1 MQTTTQATFEK
12 QIRYDHGDFRA
23 ELDGQ
28 LIGYYPSYLRAEEA
42 LDDVAY
48 ERLIHGDCATAEE
61 LDGGQPNA
69 LLISSLTQA
78 AIALGLDTSADDEPA
93 DDGEAVNWNSI
104 VADDPPPP
112 EPNPLGDEEGDST
125 PPDRPRAECCACGAL
140 ATWKCGFD
148 TAPTIEYFCEACYE
162 PTGYMGDPISPDRP
176 RAVSLQSIAIDA
188 RIKRCANCDGAHFT
202 WACPEIA
209 SALFAPDVAPWH
221 DIALG
226 RELCRMKWK
235 NFRAFVALL
244 LSVPSAHL
252 IIYAASYQAFIREY
266 RPDSDM
272 TITQVLT
279 AWANDMRRDG
289 DRGPALER
297 AA

>member
-28 LIGYYPSYLRAEEA
+28 LIGFYPSYHAAEEA
-42 LDDVAY
+42 LDQVVY

-93 DDGEAVNWNSI
+93 DDGKAVNWNSI
-104 VADDPPPP
+104 VAADPPG
-112 EPNPLGDEEGDST
+112 PNPEDDSEGDKT
-125 PPDRPRAECCACGAL
+125 PPDRPRAQ
-140 ATWKCGFD
+140 T
-148 TAPTIEYFCEACYE
+148 
-162 PTGYMGDPISPDRP
+162 
-176 RAVSLQSIAIDA
+176 LQSIAIDA
-188 RIKRCANCDGAHFT
+188 RIKRCTNCDGAHFT

-226 RELCRMKWK
+226 RELCRMRWK

>member
-1 MQTTTQATFEK
+1 VTTQTFEK
-12 QIRYDHGDFRA
+12 QIQYDHGDYKMT
-23 ELDGQ
+23 LDGR
-28 LIGYYPSYLRAEEA
+28 LIGYARTYHEAEVT
-42 LDDVAY
+42 LDQVIF
-48 ERLIHGDCATAEE
+48 EMLTHGDCATATE
-61 LDGGQPNA
+61 LDGGQTNA

-104 VADDPPPP
+104 VADPPG
-112 EPNPLGDEEGDST
+112 PNPEDDSEGDKT
-125 PPDRPRAECCACGAL
+125 PPDRPRAV
-140 ATWKCGFD
+140 
-148 TAPTIEYFCEACYE
+148 TAQSLLIEAKLITCSYCQGIHHIQQC
-162 PTGYMGDPISPDRP
+162 PQL
-176 RAVSLQSIAIDA
+176 RAQ
-188 RIKRCANCDGAHFT
+188 
-202 WACPEIA
+202 
-209 SALFAPDVAPWH
+209 LFAPDVAPWH

-226 RELCRMKWK
+226 RELCRMRWK

-244 LSVPSAHL
+244 LSVPAAHL

-279 AWANDMRRDG
+279 AWANDMRRGG

>member
-1 MQTTTQATFEK
+1 MQQRSTSVTTQTPTFDRS
-12 QIRYDHGDFRA
+12 INYDHGDYKMT
-23 ELDGQ
+23 LDGR
-28 LIGYYPSYLRAEEA
+28 LIGYARTYHEAEVT
-42 LDDVAY
+42 LDQVIF
-48 ERLIHGDCATAEE
+48 EMLTHGDCATATE
-61 LDGGQPNA
+61 LDGGQTNA

-78 AIALGLDTSADDEPA
+78 AIALGLDTSADDDPS

-104 VADDPPPP
+104 VAADPPPP

-125 PPDRPRAECCACGAL
+125 PPDRPRAVTAQSLLIEAKM
-140 ATWKCGFD
+140 ATCSYCQG
-148 TAPTIEYFCEACYE
+148 IHH
-162 PTGYMGDPISPDRP
+162 I
-176 RAVSLQSIAIDA
+176 QQ
-188 RIKRCANCDGAHFT
+188 
-202 WACPEIA
+202 CPELRA
-209 SALFAPDVAPWH
+209 RLFAPDVAPWH

-244 LSVPSAHL
+244 LSVPAAHL

-272 TITQVLT
+272 TINQVLT
-279 AWANDMRRDG
+279 AWANDMRRGG